1 MQRSSLRTWLLIVS
15 VLFAA
20 LVVGGV
26 ALTTY
31 VVVSDAMSVVA
42 HDITIR
48 VASAASQIA
57 RDQAVL
63 AETQAASQGLEG
75 AALEAEAARMFLR
88 SIPEAFGVSG
98 VGEGQF
104 VYYDEDLDMLWFS
117 DESAVVQDAEEARS
131 QALELRQT
139 TESTIER
146 GGTLNGLVGP
156 ADLGTYVVH
165 IPVEVPGG
173 GQGVLDIVYE
183 PTREERT
190 IDAIRVPM
198 AALAFAAMII
208 MVIIMQ
214 LSMAWVLRLVDDL
227 REAADSVDAGNLSV
241 RLPAE
246 GDHEI
251 GELGRSLNALLERL
265 QRRAEGQ
272 ARFVADASHEL
283 ATPVAGIRGYT
294 NILRAW
300 GKDDP
305 EVRDEAITAIDRESR
320 RMARLC
326 SDLLALVRD
335 EREMVFNEERFDV
348 NVRCREVLAAA
359 ATRYIDKG
367 LEFRGPGEGQ
377 LVIFSDPDRIED
389 VVSILVDNAAK
400 YTPDGGTV
408 SVSTR
413 RKRDTVIIA
422 VSDTGIG
429 IPEEE
434 LPSIFER
441 FYRSDASRS
450 KATGGFGLGLP
461 IAKTI
466 LDAAGGSM
474 SIESIHG
481 EGSTFTVTLPRTRRQ
496 APRST

>member
-1 MQRSSLRTWLLIVS
+1 M
-15 VLFAA
+15 
-20 LVVGGV
+20 
-26 ALTTY
+26 
-31 VVVSDAMSVVA
+31 
-42 HDITIR
+42 
-48 VASAASQIA
+48 
-57 RDQAVL
+57 
-63 AETQAASQGLEG
+63 
-75 AALEAEAARMFLR
+75 
-88 SIPEAFGVSG
+88 
-98 VGEGQF
+98 
-104 VYYDEDLDMLWFS
+104 
-117 DESAVVQDAEEARS
+117 
-131 QALELRQT
+131 
-139 TESTIER
+139 
-146 GGTLNGLVGP
+146 
-156 ADLGTYVVH
+156 
-165 IPVEVPGG
+165 
-173 GQGVLDIVYE
+173 
-183 PTREERT
+183 
-190 IDAIRVPM
+190 
-198 AALAFAAMII
+198 
-208 MVIIMQ
+208 
-214 LSMAWVLRLVDDL
+214 
-227 REAADSVDAGNLSV
+227 

-251 GELGRSLNALLERL
+251 GELGRSLNALLDRL

-300 GKDDP
+300 GRDDP

-367 LEFRGPGEGQ
+367 LEFQGPGEGQ

-400 YTPDGGTV
+400 YTLDGGTV

-413 RKRDTVIIA
+413 RKRDNVMIA

-429 IPEEE
+429 IPEED

-461 IAKTI
+461 IAKSI
-466 LDAAGGSM
+466 VDAAGGSI
-474 SIESIHG
+474 SIESVHG
-481 EGSTFTVTLPRTRRQ
+481 EGSTFTVTLPRTRR
-496 APRST
+496 